1 MAFYIKVTKQVADKL
16 GLTEI
21 RNATAD
27 GNVLLWQADVAQFE
41 GDTVFDRAGKIG
53 GVCLYPQQAKEEI
66 DGTTDSP
73 VPVTTPDEYKD
84 AEDDVNSDENIG
96 ELEPDTELGMTGST
110 EVTEI
115 IEEGKTDEYSE

>member
-27 GNVLLWQADVAQFE
+27 GNVLLWQADVSQFE

-84 AEDDVNSDENIG
+84 VEDDVNSDENTG
-96 ELEPDTELGMTGST
+96 GPESDTETGMTGSM
-110 EVTEI
+110 EITEI
-115 IEEGKTDEYSE
+115 IEEGKTDEYGE

>member
-1 MAFYIKVTKQVADKL
+1 MAFYVKVTKQVADKL

-41 GDTVFDRAGKIG
+41 GETVFDRASKIG

-73 VPVTTPDEYKD
+73 VSVTTPDEYKD
-84 AEDDVNSDENIG
+84 AEDDVNSDENTG
-96 ELEPDTELGMTGST
+96 SLEPDTEPGMTGSM
-110 EVTEI
+110 EVMEI
-115 IEEGKTDEYSE
+115 IEEGKTDEYGE